1 MARILTE
8 QQFTDRFRT
17 IMEYTQAMAFN
28 NNEELLT
35 EADPTQ
41 EEDPSA
47 MDGSMG
53 DAMGDMGGGDPMAGG
68 DMDGGNPA
76 AMGGAPQ
83 GGDPNAMGGNP
94 MAGGD
99 MGGGQGVEGL
109 APQGEDMPMPEE
121 EEGDVE
127 DMEDGDEVVDVDEL
141 TGYQKRT
148 AKGVG
153 EVSDEI
159 KALKD
164 LIIKF
169 QEKVEANN
177 QGLESLQREIEK
189 RVPSQEEKLNLRK
202 KTSSPFNQGIEDYW
216 QNDAPE
222 NYNIEDD
229 NNGEGNPKYQITKSD
244 IDGIDNWNEI
254 ARSFDDMTELNSLRH
269 IFDF

>member
-8 QQFTDRFRT
+8 QDFANRVKS
-17 IMEYTQAMAFN
+17 ILEYTQAMTSSMN
-28 NNEELLT
+28 DDILN
-35 EADPTQ
+35 EADPAQ
-41 EEDPSA
+41 EDPNA
-47 MDGSMG
+47 DMGGDPGMGGEMG
-53 DAMGDMGGGDPMAGG
+53 DAMG
-68 DMDGGNPA
+68 
-76 AMGGAPQ
+76 
-83 GGDPNAMGGNP
+83 GGDPNAAMGDTMGGAMGGEDPNAA
-94 MAGGD
+94 MGGD
-99 MGGGQGVEGL
+99 PGMGGQGVEGL
-109 APQGEDMPMPEE
+109 APQGDAAPMPEE
-121 EEGDVE
+121 GDESSDIENMEEGD
-127 DMEDGDEVVDVDEL
+127 EVIDVDEL

-159 KALKD
+159 KALKN

-216 QNDAPE
+216 DNDAPE
-222 NYNIEDD
+222 NYSIEDD

-244 IDGIDNWNEI
+244 VDGIDNWNEI
-254 ARSFDDMTELNSLRH
+254 ARSFDDMAELNSLRN
-269 IFDF
+269 IFNF

>member
-8 QQFTDRFRT
+8 QQFTDRFKS
-17 IMEYTQAMAFN
+17 ILEYTQAMAPSSVN
-28 NNEELLT
+28 DDILM

-41 EEDPSA
+41 EDPNA
-47 MDGSMG
+47 MGDSMG
-53 DAMGDMGGGDPMAGG
+53 DAMGDMGGMEGPAAQSPMGNAPAPQEDPNAMGE
-68 DMDGGNPA
+68 DPA
-76 AMGGAPQ
+76 AMGGE
-83 GGDPNAMGGNP
+83 
-94 MAGGD
+94 
-99 MGGGQGVEGL
+99 GVEGL
-109 APQGEDMPMPEE
+109 NPQADAVAPQ
-121 EEGDVE
+121 EGMDDIE
-127 DMEDGDEVVDVDEL
+127 DMEDGDEVIDVDEL

-153 EVSDEI
+153 QVSDEI

-189 RVPSQEEKLNLRK
+189 RVPSQEEKLSLRK

-216 QNDAPE
+216 ENEAPE
-222 NYNIEDD
+222 NYSVEDD
-229 NNGEGNPKYQITKSD
+229 NNGEGEAKYQITKSD

-254 ARSFDDMTELNSLRH
+254 ARSFDDMAELNSLRN

>member
-8 QQFTDRFRT
+8 QDFADRVKS
-17 IMEYTQAMAFN
+17 ILEYTQAMTSSMN
-28 NNEELLT
+28 DDILN

-41 EEDPSA
+41 EDPNADMGGDPGMGGEMGGEDPNA
-47 MDGSMG
+47 TMG
-53 DAMGDMGGGDPMAGG
+53 DTMGGAMGGEDPNADMGGGD
-68 DMDGGNPA
+68 A
-76 AMGGAPQ
+76 AM
-83 GGDPNAMGGNP
+83 
-94 MAGGD
+94 
-99 MGGGQGVEGL
+99 GGQGVEGL
-109 APQGEDMPMPEE
+109 APQGDAAPMPEE
-121 EEGDVE
+121 GGESSDIENMEEGD
-127 DMEDGDEVVDVDEL
+127 EVIDVDEL

-216 QNDAPE
+216 DNDAPE
-222 NYNIEDD
+222 NYSIEDD

-244 IDGIDNWNEI
+244 VDGIDNWNEI
-254 ARSFDDMTELNSLRH
+254 ARSFDDMAELNSLRN
-269 IFDF
+269 IFNF